1 MSVSR
6 CLIIAALCTF
16 AASRADAQ
24 ATIEG
29 RVELPKTPYAPVL
42 TKRYDVVPPGGVLRA
57 EVPRAVV
64 YLEGSSAR
72 PASLPKKQVLLQK
85 DLMFSPGV
93 LAVQVGTTI
102 EFPNGDPTYH
112 NIFSYSPAKRFDL
125 GRYRPEE
132 RPIPSQTF
140 DTPGLVTLRC
150 DIHDHMR
157 ALILVLDTPHFVT
170 TDTDGR
176 YRLSGI
182 PPGNYQLKV
191 WVGSK
196 MAHERAVELRS
207 GATMRV
213 DFP

>member
-1 MSVSR
+1 MSLAR
-6 CLIIAALCTF
+6 WLIIAALCAS

-29 RVELPKTPYAPVL
+29 RVELPKTGYAPVL
-42 TKRYDVVPPGGVLRA
+42 TKRYDVVPPGGVLRPDP
-57 EVPRAVV
+57 PRAVV
-64 YLEGSSAR
+64 YLEGSFAQT
-72 PASLPKKQVLLQK
+72 ASRPKKQVLQK

-93 LAVQVGTTI
+93 LAVQVGTTV
-102 EFPNGDPTYH
+102 EFPNDDPTYH

-132 RPIPSQTF
+132 RPVPSQTF

-157 ALILVLDTPHFVT
+157 GLILVLETPHFVT

-182 PPGNYQLKV
+182 PPGNYKLKV
-191 WVGSK
+191 WLGSK
-196 MAHERAVELRS
+196 MAHERAVELKS
-207 GATMRV
+207 GASTRV